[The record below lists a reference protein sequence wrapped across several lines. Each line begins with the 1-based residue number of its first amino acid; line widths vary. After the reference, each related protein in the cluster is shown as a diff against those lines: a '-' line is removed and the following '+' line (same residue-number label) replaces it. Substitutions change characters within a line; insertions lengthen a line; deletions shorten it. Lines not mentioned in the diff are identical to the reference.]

1 MNFIY
6 EPWFIC
12 LLVSVLL
19 TIIYYAV
26 KLQLNNKKQKKKD
39 KDENQKNDLV
49 NTFIATL

>member
-26 KLQLNNKKQKKKD
+26 KLQLNNKKQKKKI
-39 KDENQKNDLV
+39 KMK
-49 NTFIATL
+49 TKKMI